1 MDRLRIYTQGDIL
14 ELVNTRHGE
23 TKLGEKVQ
31 VYNHDHRETALEDG
45 ITLTNLKN
53 SPAKF
58 VLLGIPE
65 DIGVR
70 ANYGTGG
77 TASAWPAA
85 LKTLLNIQS
94 NPFLSGEEILVLG
107 HFDIAEPSDQSVTAL
122 RGKTVAIDLLVYPV
136 IQLIVAAGKIPIL
149 IGGGHNNAFPIIW
162 GTFLAQQQALNV
174 VNIDAHADLRNTEEG
189 RHSGNGFSHALA
201 NGYLNQYRIF
211 GLHQNYVNK
220 ALPSHI
226 ANSSNLK
233 ARYFEDLLQSPSIG
247 HEWQSFIED
256 LDTPLGLEI
265 DLDSIENVL
274 SSASSPSG
282 FALNDI
288 RGMLLHNRKKWSY
301 LHICEGATKLA
312 NGREDLGTGK
322 TIAYLVTDFI
332 KNYLNSNV

>member
-1 MDRLRIYTQGDIL
+1 MDKLRIYTQGDVL
-14 ELVNTRHGE
+14 ELVNTRPGE
-23 TKLGEKVQ
+23 TKLGEKVL
-31 VYNHDHRETALEDG
+31 VYHHEPTSEDQT
-45 ITLTNLKN
+45 TLANLKN

-77 TASAWPAA
+77 TASAWPAV
-85 LKTLLNIQS
+85 LKTLLNTQS
-94 NPFLSGEEILVLG
+94 NPFLTGEEILVLG
-107 HFDIAEPSDQSVTAL
+107 HFDIAEPLDQSITAL
-122 RGKTVAIDLLVYPV
+122 RDKTAAIDLLVYPV
-136 IQLIVAAGKIPIL
+136 IQQIVAAGKIPMV

-162 GTFLAQQQALNV
+162 GTSLALQEALNL
-174 VNIDAHADLRNTEEG
+174 VNIDAHADLRNPEEG

-201 NGYLNQYRIF
+201 KGYLNQYRVF
-211 GLHQNYVNK
+211 GLHQNYVNQ
-220 ALPSHI
+220 ALPHFI
-226 ANSSNLK
+226 AKHTNLQ
-233 ARYFEDLLQSPSIG
+233 ACYFDDLLQQASLS
-247 HEWQSFIED
+247 QSWSSFVED
-256 LDTPLGLEI
+256 LDSPLGLEI

-288 RGMLLHNRKKWSY
+288 RSILLHNRKKWSY

-322 TIAYLVTDFI
+322 TIAYLVTDFV
-332 KNYLNSNV
+332 KNYLNIKV